1 MEGIEQLCSLGVW
14 HLTHEL
20 LIQAQ
25 VYHERLGIEGRRE
38 TLIWCIDRRKEGLNV
53 TVFALPYM
61 MEPIAN
67 GLLVKISVAP
77 QVFVEWQPYN
87 LVILRQCLA

>member
-1 MEGIEQLCSLGVW
+1 LDIW

-25 VYHERLGIEGRRE
+25 IYHERLRIQWRWK
-38 TLIWCIDRRKEGLNV
+38 TLIWCIDRSKEGLNV
-53 TVFALPYM
+53 TVLAVPDM

-67 GLLVKISVAP
+67 GLLVKIPIAP
-77 QVFVEWQPYN
+77 QVFVKWQPYD
-87 LVILRQCLA
+87 LVILRQRLAKPLL